1 VSKKPRTLWIGD
13 LCCTESRLAVQTLG
27 IKGVCTIAS
36 HGIDELW
43 AADGVRYMTA
53 IVTPTSSLSE
63 QLEACISFL
72 DSHTPAVVCCSSG
85 IGASALVAAAFL
97 IHSQPS
103 LEPAKAIEAVRQA
116 TVGGGRLDLSEE
128 DLGALQRFATSVA
141 TSTPPA
147 APSNLGVT
155 PTGGSIGRPLPPSPV
170 ADKKATKEGVPRG
183 GGGGGDDSARKRARR
198 GIGTELTQEML
209 HCTEPSSTTSS
220 L

>member
-1 VSKKPRTLWIGD
+1 
-13 LCCTESRLAVQTLG
+13 
-27 IKGVCTIAS
+27 
-36 HGIDELW
+36 
-43 AADGVRYMTA
+43 
-53 IVTPTSSLSE
+53 
-63 QLEACISFL
+63 
-72 DSHTPAVVCCSSG
+72 
-85 IGASALVAAAFL
+85 
-97 IHSQPS
+97 
-103 LEPAKAIEAVRQA
+103 
-116 TVGGGRLDLSEE
+116 VGGGRLDLSEE